1 MNRAQWND
9 PTVQAEFRDWADRL
23 GMTKAAFEDTI
34 WQIAVAWQDVNKV
47 LLKPVAPYEK
57 LVGSG
62 QNWKMFVAPH
72 KYPTSLE
79 IAIERGDTW
88 TVIYSE
94 RDRTARWRSGTF
106 GVERLRSA
114 VFRWGWPAYA
124 SAWTT
129 ASVALA
135 RLALADHPD
144 ADAVRLRFWKAKSP
158 SPEQAAA
165 GVDPPGRWVF
175 GRLVARRAEPLKA
188 EKLPD
193 DPEDAGSAAGAPR

>member
-1 MNRAQWND
+1 MNRAQWKD
-9 PTVQAEFRDWADRL
+9 PTVQAEFSDWAERL
-23 GMTKAAFEDTI
+23 HMSKTEFEDGI
-34 WQIAVAWQDVNKV
+34 WRFAVAWQGINKA
-47 LLKPVAPYEK
+47 LMKPVNPYEN

-72 KYPTSLE
+72 KFPTSLE
-79 IAIERGDTW
+79 IAVSDGGVW

-94 RDRTARWRSGTF
+94 RDPDARWRRGTL

-114 VFRWGWPAYA
+114 IFRWGWPAYA
-124 SAWTT
+124 ASWTS
-129 ASVALA
+129 ASVALG
-135 RLALADHPD
+135 RLALADYPD

-158 SPEQAAA
+158 SPAEAAA
-165 GVDPPGRWVF
+165 GVEPPGRWVF

-193 DPEDAGSAAGAPR
+193 DPEDVGAATGAAP